1 MPNGDPAYLQG
12 GTADPVVPQL
22 AICQVVGTR
31 VCHHDRGHLHW
42 CRFLQPVGSAQ
53 CPLSSLKVC
62 TLKKA
67 RTWFS
72 GIFRFK
78 REMILAPRS
87 GAIFFT
93 WKGLLAVRFRQ
104 FVMCYQAFRG
114 SDFGSAQDTIGSAQ
128 LMIGSARALP
138 KVYKS
143 TPMIVAIRKLF
154 TYKIVLP
161 MNTGFFPRLTEP
173 SLSKWSNAF
182 FLRVGKLCI
191 SWHFPG
197 NVSLTQYSRAR
208 LTSC

>member
-1 MPNGDPAYLQG
+1 
-12 GTADPVVPQL
+12 VPT
-22 AICQVVGTR
+22 VE
-31 VCHHDRGHLHW
+31 
-42 CRFLQPVGSAQ
+42 
-53 CPLSSLKVC
+53 LKGMYA
-62 TLKKA
+62 KKA

-87 GAIFFT
+87 GAIFLT
-93 WKGLLAVRFRQ
+93 WKCLLAVRFRQ